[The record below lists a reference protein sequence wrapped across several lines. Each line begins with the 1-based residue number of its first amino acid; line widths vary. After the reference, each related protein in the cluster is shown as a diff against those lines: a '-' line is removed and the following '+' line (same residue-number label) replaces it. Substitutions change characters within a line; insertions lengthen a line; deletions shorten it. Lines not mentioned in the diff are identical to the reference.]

1 MSTTPV
7 ALPRKLNRRGVAAR
21 ERLLSTALEML
32 GTGRPES
39 VSINLVAREAGLS
52 WGSVQNL
59 FGDSDGFWSAV
70 VEQIRDDRPAL
81 WSAPE
86 SDTVAGRVTE
96 LADLWRRVLDSP
108 YAVAI
113 ETLRS
118 GLPRPRP
125 TLALSHPLTAAAMS
139 ELENSW
145 TGAFVDFFDGMP
157 GVSINEQR
165 AIDVA
170 HTLTIALH
178 GLRSHVS
185 NGTGLDSERVYKTLV
200 TSLTSYLE
208 G

>member
-1 MSTTPV
+1 MSTTPA

-21 ERLLSTALEML
+21 ERLLATALEML

-70 VEQIRDDRPAL
+70 VEQIIDKRPSL
-81 WSAPE
+81 WPAPE
-86 SDTVAGRVTE
+86 SDTVAGRVAE
-96 LADLWRRVLDSP
+96 LAALYRRVLDSP
-108 YAVAI
+108 YAVAV

-118 GLPRPRP
+118 GLPRPRAA
-125 TLALSHPLTAAAMS
+125 LAASHPLTAEALGQ
-139 ELENSW
+139 LEETW
-145 TGAFVDFFDGMP
+145 TSAFLNFFDGLP
-157 GVSINEQR
+157 GAGIDKDR
-165 AIDVA
+165 AVDVA
-170 HTLTIALH
+170 HTMPIALH

-185 NGTGLDSERVYKTLV
+185 NGTGLDSERVYRTLV

>member
-21 ERLLSTALEML
+21 EKLLSTAVEML

-59 FGDSDGFWSAV
+59 FNDSDGFWSAV
-70 VEQIRDDRPAL
+70 VDLITDDKAAL
-81 WSAPE
+81 WPPPQ
-86 SDTVAGRVTE
+86 SDTIAGRITE
-96 LADLWRRVLDSP
+96 VAELYRHVLASP

-113 ETLRS
+113 DTIRL

-125 TLALSHPLTAAAMS
+125 VLAQTHPLTAAS
-139 ELENSW
+139 LTRLEADWAQEFLNFFEDVREQ
-145 TGAFVDFFDGMP
+145 AVDQERFM
-157 GVSINEQR
+157 
-165 AIDVA
+165 DVA
-170 HTLTIALH
+170 WALPIALH
-178 GLRSHVS
+178 GLVAHQV
-185 NGTGLDSERVYKTLV
+185 NGASVDADRVYRTLV
-200 TSLTSYLE
+200 VSMTTYLE

>member
-1 MSTTPV
+1 MSTTPA

-70 VEQIRDDRPAL
+70 AEQIRADRPAL

-86 SDTVAGRVTE
+86 SDTVAGRVAE
-96 LADLWRRVLDSP
+96 LADLYRRVLDSP

-118 GLPRPRP
+118 GLPRPRSV
-125 TLALSHPLTAAAMS
+125 LMLSHPLTAAAMS
-139 ELENSW
+139 ELEGSW
-145 TGAFVDFFDGMP
+145 TDAFVDFFDGLP
-157 GVSINEQR
+157 GVTVDEER

-170 HTLTIALH
+170 HTMAIALH

-185 NGTGLDSERVYKTLV
+185 NGTGLDSERVYRTLV
-200 TSLTSYLE
+200 SSLTSYLE